1 MEQKNKNLPAFP
13 FSFKNQF
20 GQEIIFGGLTKQEIV
35 AMEICKSI
43 FTANIDWLESPE
55 DRDYA
60 IKQAYNFAEQ
70 FCQHIEQ
77 QDK

>member
-35 AMEICKSI
+35 AMEICKAI
-43 FTANIDWLESPE
+43 FQANIDWVDSPE
-55 DRDYA
+55 DRAMVIRDAFA
-60 IKQAYNFAEQ
+60 IAEQ
-70 FCQHIEQ
+70 FCQHEQ
-77 QDK
+77 Q